1 MARSIRRSLREEF
14 WNLPNM
20 LTVGR
25 VIIIPVV
32 LYFLARATPVDS
44 LIAALLFIAASVTDA
59 IDGYLARRWNLIT
72 TTGKFLDPLADKLI
86 VMAVLVQL
94 VAMGRIPAWLV
105 IVLLAREFTITALRS
120 IASSEG
126 LVIAAGQDGKIKA
139 ALQMTGISL
148 LSIHYAYPA
157 EFVWYHPVVDFHLTG
172 YWLLLLSMI
181 FSVTSALGYLRD
193 FYRAAA
199 EAKERTQG

>member
-1 MARSIRRSLREEF
+1 MAT
-14 WNLPNM
+14 
-20 LTVGR
+20 LTQ
-25 VIIIPVV
+25 
-32 LYFLARATPVDS
+32 
-44 LIAALLFIAASVTDA
+44 
-59 IDGYLARRWNLIT
+59 
-72 TTGKFLDPLADKLI
+72 
-86 VMAVLVQL
+86 M

-126 LVIAAGQDGKIKA
+126 LVIAAGNEGKIKA
-139 ALQMTGISL
+139 AFQMTGISL
-148 LSIHYAYPA
+148 LSLHYAYPA
-157 EFVWYHPVVDFHLTG
+157 EFIWYHPMIDFHVVG

-199 EAKERTQG
+199 EAKEHSQG